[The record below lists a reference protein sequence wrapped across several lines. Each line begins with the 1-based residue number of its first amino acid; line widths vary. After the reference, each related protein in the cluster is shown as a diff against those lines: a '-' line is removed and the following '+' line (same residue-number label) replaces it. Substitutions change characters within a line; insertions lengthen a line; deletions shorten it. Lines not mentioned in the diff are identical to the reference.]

1 MAYNWLKATRRGLA
15 MLLGTLM
22 AFTCLGGALAEDS
35 TTAGSF
41 FDNEEINRL
50 IDENYQEV
58 LEKGYAE
65 LRIPLALHNIAE
77 AQFTQNSLEAGR
89 KLLEN
94 GFEAYIVGGC
104 IRDFIMGTESNDIDI
119 TTNATLEQQLELFGD
134 MLVTHTSGGRTF
146 GGIQFPDELV
156 DLATYQNV
164 PAPYYGM
171 AGVPDFDP
179 STNTSDSLVLD
190 SFQRDLT
197 MNALYYDLSNGDLVD
212 FHGGI
217 HDIREHIL
225 NTMVNPADELAQDA
239 RVIVRAVRFKARY
252 GFDFSERLD
261 SAIRERGAELLET
274 VGRHDMLSNVS
285 KMMDAGYSVD
295 AWHALRDYGLLDTV
309 YPPLIRLADDAGY
322 ADYLEAALSYM
333 DQLREDLG
341 ENIPHTLALLAFLQP
356 EIDRRAERSTYSVAL
371 HGVLDEQE
379 MSFDL
384 DDIREATEEISLLE
398 HDMEQADT
406 NDMADIVCDSEYF
419 RDALALLNMKALT
432 DEALAEQAEFWNEAA
447 QMADEDALDAAA

>member
-1 MAYNWLKATRRGLA
+1 
-15 MLLGTLM
+15 
-22 AFTCLGGALAEDS
+22 
-35 TTAGSF
+35 
-41 FDNEEINRL
+41 
-50 IDENYQEV
+50 
-58 LEKGYAE
+58 
-65 LRIPLALHNIAE
+65 
-77 AQFTQNSLEAGR
+77 
-89 KLLEN
+89 
-94 GFEAYIVGGC
+94 
-104 IRDFIMGTESNDIDI
+104 MGTESNDIDI

-274 VGRHDMLSNVS
+274 VGRHDMFSNVS